1 MIIYNAKIQEEL
13 KSIVIKDGKIEKIC
27 DNLGNGD
34 IDAEFNRVIPGLI
47 DVHIHGC
54 FGKDTMDGD
63 FKEISMALAER
74 GTTSYLATTMT
85 DSYENMLL
93 VSKSNT
99 DCSGAEI
106 LGFHFEGPYLSV
118 HHKGAMNE
126 KYIKNPSLDE
136 FRTFKNVKMIT
147 VAPEIDGAIDFIKE
161 VSSEC
166 VVSLGH
172 TVCDYNTAI
181 SAIEAGAICLTHT
194 FNAMSPLLH
203 RNPGP
208 IGAAFEKHIYAQL
221 IGDGFHVQ
229 KPLVLAMYKL
239 FGADRIVL
247 ISDTIRSAG
256 MPDGE
261 YESGGQKVILK
272 DGIAK
277 LESGTIA
284 GAFMFL
290 FDAFKNVVSMGV
302 PFEDALR
309 SATQTPAEMLGVKKG
324 KIEVGYDADLLIIDK
339 DINLKKVII
348 GGKIYK

>member
-1 MIIYNAKIQEEL
+1 MIIFNAKIGEEI
-13 KSIVIKDGKIEKIC
+13 KSIKIKDGKIEDIC
-27 DNLGNGD
+27 ENTKCGD
-34 IDAEFNRVIPGLI
+34 IDANFNRVIPGLI

-54 FGKDTMDGD
+54 FGRDIMDGN
-63 FKEISMALAER
+63 FEEISKALAER

-85 DSYENMLL
+85 DSYENMLS
-93 VSKSNT
+93 VSQNNT
-99 DCSGAEI
+99 DCNGAEI
-106 LGFHFEGPYLSV
+106 LGFHFEGPYLSPK
-118 HHKGAMNE
+118 HKGAMNE

-147 VAPEIDGAIDFIKE
+147 VAPETYGALEFIREASKE
-161 VSSEC
+161 C
-166 VVSLGH
+166 IVSLGH
-172 TVCDYNTAI
+172 TVCDYETAI
-181 SAIEAGAICLTHT
+181 SAIDAGACCLTHT

-208 IGAAFEKHIYAQL
+208 IGAAFERNIYAQL

-229 KPLVLAMYKL
+229 KPLVLAIYKL
-239 FGADRIVL
+239 FGAEKTVL

-261 YESGGQKVILK
+261 FISGGQKVILK

-277 LESGTIA
+277 LEDGTIA

-290 FDAFKNVVSMGV
+290 FDALKNVVSMGV

-309 SATQTPAEMLGVKKG
+309 SATQTPAEMLGIKKG
-324 KIEVGYDADLLIIDK
+324 KIEKGYDADLLFIDE

-348 GGKIYK
+348 GGKVFK